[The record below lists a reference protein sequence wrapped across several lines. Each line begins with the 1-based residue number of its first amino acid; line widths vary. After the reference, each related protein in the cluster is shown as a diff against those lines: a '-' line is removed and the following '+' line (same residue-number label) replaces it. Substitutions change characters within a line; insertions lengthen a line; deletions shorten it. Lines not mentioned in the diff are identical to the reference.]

1 METFMKFKTSI
12 ATDSTPIASAKVDTL
27 LVGVFEGEIA
37 ADLCTASGAVRDL
50 IMATGNAAK
59 RQAEAAGFNGSVG
72 EILVHFADNRLQAK
86 NIVFFGL
93 GARDKAGMGSFRK
106 AITAALKQAK
116 SLKSEV
122 VGLTALDAK
131 SVAGTDTFT
140 LAETLSSYAS
150 MIDYVIN
157 HQKTEKGGH
166 KKETHF
172 RKLHLIVSADTLDET
187 ERGLTAGFAIGRAV
201 NFARDLA
208 NEPACD
214 LTPKAMTKYAKGVG
228 KESGG
233 SITCTVHGRKALR
246 KMGANLL
253 LAVAQGSEQPPY
265 LIDLLY
271 TPAGCTA
278 DSAPDL
284 TIVGKSVTFD
294 SGGIDIKVGGGSR
307 HMKRD
312 MSGGGVA
319 MAAIQVIA
327 ALGLKIKVRAVMA
340 ATENMVDGRSY
351 KPGDVLKSMNG
362 RTVEIDNT
370 DAEGRLTLADAIEYA
385 KKQGDKTI
393 VDLATLTGAVK
404 QMTGDVG
411 ACAFGNHDDFTNL
424 VVASAMSQDE
434 KLLNVPMWEEFRA
447 ANNTDM
453 ADLKNSGGNPGST
466 TAAFFI
472 RAFAGEEINWVH
484 LDIAGV
490 AFRDRELGP
499 DPKGATGFGVR
510 TLVELAR
517 RLAASKKPALIE
529 SI

>member
-1 METFMKFKTSI
+1 MKLKTST
-12 ATDSTPIASAKVDTL
+12 ATTASDFLTAKADTL
-27 LVGVFEGEIA
+27 LVGVFEGEVADSVSAGDTVKAIA
-37 ADLCTASGAVRDL
+37 LTS
-50 IMATGNAAK
+50 GNAVQ
-59 RQAEAAGFNGSVG
+59 RQATAEGFKGSVG
-72 EILVHFADNRLQAK
+72 EILVHFSDNRLTAK
-86 NIVFFGL
+86 NIVLFGL
-93 GARDKAGMGSFRK
+93 GARDKVSSLTFRK
-106 AITAALKQAK
+106 ALTAALKRAK
-116 SLKSEV
+116 ALKAEV
-122 VGLTALDAK
+122 VGFTPLDAT
-131 SVAGTDTFT
+131 SVAGADSDTFK
-140 LAETLSSYAS
+140 LAETVASYAS
-150 MIDYVIN
+150 MIDYVMN
-157 HQKTEKGGH
+157 HQKTEVGGH
-166 KKETHF
+166 KKEVRF
-172 RKLHLIVSADTLDET
+172 RKLHLIVSADSLAET
-187 ERGLTAGFAIGRAV
+187 ERGLAAGFAIGRAV

-214 LTPKAMTKYAKGVG
+214 LTPKAMTKYARGVAQASDG
-228 KESGG
+228 A
-233 SITCTVHGRKALR
+233 ITCTVHDRKALR

-265 LIDLLY
+265 LMDLLY
-271 TPAGCTA
+271 TPKGDGTTA
-278 DSAPDL
+278 PTAEL

-312 MSGGGVA
+312 MSGGGVV

-327 ALGLKIKVRAVMA
+327 ALGLNIKVRAVMA

-351 KPGDVLKSMNG
+351 KPGDVYKSMNG

-385 KKQGDKTI
+385 KQQGAKNI

-404 QMTGDVG
+404 SVTGDVG

-424 VVASAMSQDE
+424 VVAAAMSQDE
-434 KLLNVPMWEEFRA
+434 KLLNVPMWEEFKA

-466 TAAFFI
+466 TAAYFI

-499 DPKGATGFGVR
+499 DPKGATGYGVR

-517 RLAASKKPALIE
+517 RMAAK
-529 SI
+529 